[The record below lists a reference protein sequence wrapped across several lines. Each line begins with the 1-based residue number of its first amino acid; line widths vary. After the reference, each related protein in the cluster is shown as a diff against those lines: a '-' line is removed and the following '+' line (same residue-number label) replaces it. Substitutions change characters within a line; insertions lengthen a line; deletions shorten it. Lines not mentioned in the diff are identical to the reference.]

1 MIARLVTE
9 DSFPDDFKRIWNDA
23 DFTFNADID
32 AELRRPTKTS
42 KLSNKKFPE
51 GAYKDNCWTY
61 LVPNVPNFP
70 AVDVFIRLRKIV
82 IAFQFHVSDHADV
95 LPLLMNKIRDA
106 GWTRQQVV
114 KIILVYLS
122 PKVETMTAMKKK
134 ITKNLDKQ
142 TLPTESD
149 WVVTRFYSIE
159 DFASLRTI
167 NWDF

>member
-142 TLPTESD
+142 TLPTEGE